1 MAEDPV
7 PVGPPRLPLPERS
20 ERSRA
25 PLLAAFVLLSIVA
38 VVLGV
43 MAVAALLREPADLAA
58 PPLPASTS
66 ATATPSSVSEPA
78 VQPKVK
84 GGFRFIER
92 AANGDPVRWDPCET
106 ITYAIN
112 ASGISPPI
120 QPDLKEALARVTDV
134 TGIDFEP
141 VGTTRENFFSA
152 YRRMRYRGV
161 IREAELI
168 LIWVD
173 HEGYDAILRRLN
185 DPRPS
190 IAFAKTM
197 VGLYADRDQYF
208 GGIIVLDA
216 DATARRGFGD
226 TYAHGSVLLH
236 ELGHALGLDHV
247 KDPHQLMYSGRRPDL
262 GLTGFAPGDLEGL
275 RRLGEDAGCLD

>member
-1 MAEDPV
+1 MAKDPV
-7 PVGPPRLPLPERS
+7 PGGPPGLPLPEQP

-25 PLLAAFVLLSIVA
+25 PLLAAFVLFSIVA

-43 MAVAALLREPADLAA
+43 MAVAALVREPADLAA
-58 PPLPASTS
+58 PSIPTASTS
-66 ATATPSSVSEPA
+66 AAADPSSETA
-78 VQPKVK
+78 VRPRVK

-92 AANGDPVRWDPCET
+92 AADGDPVRWDPCET

-112 ASGISPPI
+112 ASGISPPVR
-120 QPDLKEALARVTDV
+120 PDLEEALARVTDV
-134 TGIDFEP
+134 TGIDFAP
-141 VGTTRENFFSA
+141 VGATRETFFSA

-173 HEGYDAILRRLN
+173 HEEYEAIRRRLQ
-185 DPRPS
+185 DQRPS

-226 TYAHGSVLLH
+226 AFAHGSVLLH
-236 ELGHALGLDHV
+236 ELGHIMGLDHV

-262 GLTGFAPGDLEGL
+262 GLTGFAAGDLEGL

>member
-1 MAEDPV
+1 MAKDPG
-7 PVGPPRLPLPERS
+7 GPRGQPPPEQP

-25 PLLAAFVLLSIVA
+25 PLLAAFVLFSIIA

-43 MAVAALLREPADLAA
+43 MAVAALVREPADLAA
-58 PPLPASTS
+58 PSIPAASTS
-66 ATATPSSVSEPA
+66 AAADPSSEAA
-78 VQPKVK
+78 VQPRVK

-92 AANGDPVRWDPCET
+92 AADGDPVRWDPCET

-112 ASGISPPI
+112 ASGISPPVR
-120 QPDLKEALARVTDV
+120 PDLEEALARVTDV
-134 TGIDFEP
+134 TGIDFAP
-141 VGTTRENFFSA
+141 VGTTRETFFSA

-168 LIWVD
+168 LMWVD
-173 HEGYDAILRRLN
+173 HEEYEAIRRRLQ

-216 DATARRGFGD
+216 NATVRRGFGD

-236 ELGHALGLDHV
+236 ELGHILGLGHV

-262 GLTGFAPGDLEGL
+262 GLTGFAAGDLEGL